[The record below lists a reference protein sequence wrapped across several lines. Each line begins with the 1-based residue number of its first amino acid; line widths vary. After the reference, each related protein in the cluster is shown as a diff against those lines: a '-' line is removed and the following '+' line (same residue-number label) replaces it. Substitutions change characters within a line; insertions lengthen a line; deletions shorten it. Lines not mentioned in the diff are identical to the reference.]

1 MKNLDWDELRL
12 FHVVAE
18 TGSLA
23 AASQDTGISSPTIG
37 RRMASLEKATGRKL
51 FIRHQTGYE
60 LAVDG
65 HALFE
70 KVRQMQ
76 RQAGDIEQWA
86 SGAYQLPKVT
96 ISAGTWTTRF
106 LGRHLSEFWTPDEP
120 FRLCFKTSEAR
131 LDISHREADIGI
143 RNHRPAS
150 GNLASRQAVNVAFAP
165 YCHRDFDPDT
175 KANWISI
182 GRESDRTPSSSWV
195 QSQPDLWITM
205 WVSTPLAL
213 LDVIKGGGGQGVLP
227 CFVGDEEPDLKRT
240 GPIIEE
246 LTHVSWIVMHDDER
260 HDPIK
265 RTVIDRLANL
275 LRANQ
280 DRFAGNKV
288 RNG

>member
-1 MKNLDWDELRL
+1 MANLDWDELRL

-23 AASQDTGISSPTIG
+23 AASQHTGVSPPTIG

-86 SGAYQLPKVT
+86 SGAYQLPNVT

-106 LGRHLSEFWTPDEP
+106 LGKHLRELWTPDEP

-143 RNHRPAS
+143 RNHRPTS
-150 GNLASRQAVNVAFAP
+150 GNLASRQAVNVAFAR
-165 YCHRDFDPDT
+165 YCHKDFDTFSNP
-175 KANWISI
+175 NWISV
-182 GRESDRTPSSSWV
+182 GRESGRTPSSDWV
-195 QSQPDLWITM
+195 HGRPDLWITM

-213 LDVIKGGGGQGVLP
+213 LDMIKGGGGQGVLP
-227 CFVGDEEPDLKRT
+227 CFIGDGEPSLRRS
-240 GPIIEE
+240 GPIIED
-246 LTHVSWIVMHDDER
+246 LTHMSWIVMHDDER

-265 RTVIDRLANL
+265 RMVIDRLANL
-275 LRANQ
+275 LKAHES
-280 DRFAGNKV
+280 RFAGN
-288 RNG
+288 GD